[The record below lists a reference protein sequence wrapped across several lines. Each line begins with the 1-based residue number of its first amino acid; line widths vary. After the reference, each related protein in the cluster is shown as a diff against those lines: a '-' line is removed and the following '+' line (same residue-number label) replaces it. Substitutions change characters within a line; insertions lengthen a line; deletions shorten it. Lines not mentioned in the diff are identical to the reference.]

1 MTPIMLAHTYVDAPT
16 TGDIT
21 RAATNSN
28 TITQNPAT
36 NAITKRRY
44 GSGIISRFIRVL

>member
-1 MTPIMLAHTYVDAPT
+1 MTPIMLAHTYVDAHPY
-16 TGDIT
+16 
-21 RAATNSN
+21 TNADPH

-44 GSGIISRFIRVL
+44 GSGIISRFSFIGVL